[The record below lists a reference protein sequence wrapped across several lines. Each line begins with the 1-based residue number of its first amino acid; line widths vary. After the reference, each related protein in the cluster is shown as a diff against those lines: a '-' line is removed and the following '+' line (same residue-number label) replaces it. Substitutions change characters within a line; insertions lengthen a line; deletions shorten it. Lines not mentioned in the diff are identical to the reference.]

1 MQAEL
6 CVNLFVLPFSLSK
19 KKTDFEISVIRLLL
33 RRKDAKR
40 SLHFLCMCKKLNC
53 QFLTICVLY
62 TLLLVICKQKVK
74 LA

>member
-6 CVNLFVLPFSLSK
+6 CVNLFVLPFSLSE

-40 SLHFLCMCKKLNC
+40 SLHFMCKN
-53 QFLTICVLY
+53 
-62 TLLLVICKQKVK
+62 
-74 LA
+74 